1 MGASRRS
8 HIEML
13 ESTPGSRHD
22 RTDPMPCTR
31 SRHCSQIARI
41 GASGAT
47 ARMQRAPDRIAAGQ
61 GLGVLLRSGVSDGT

>member
-47 ARMQRAPDRIAAGQ
+47 ARMQRAPDR
-61 GLGVLLRSGVSDGT
+61 LLPVRGSAYCSRMG